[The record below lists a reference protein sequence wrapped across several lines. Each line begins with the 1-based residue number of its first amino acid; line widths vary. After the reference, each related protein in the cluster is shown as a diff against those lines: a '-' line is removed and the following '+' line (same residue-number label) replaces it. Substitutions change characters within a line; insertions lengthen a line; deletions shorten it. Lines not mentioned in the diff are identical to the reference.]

1 MKTQTIQQIEEKIE
15 QIESAL
21 DNFVVDEHKDER
33 YGPEQEYTSQSL
45 KHGLVACLTDLR
57 GLVESPSRFV
67 QLSTH
72 DERNRIL
79 GFLEIMIG
87 SMEQENYNNLA
98 ADLDGIKSIM
108 RNYNVRG
115 SSETQTI
122 LEERA
127 NRINAQC
134 SILEEKIQTVEKI
147 KTKALQSEEKIQTAE
162 TRIDGLNNLS
172 SELQNKHSQTD
183 DLQNTALKNDK
194 AIEQILTSAK
204 SHEEVIN
211 NFSQRVEKR
220 EEQLDQQE
228 QKTTSYQENLALFEK
243 EHKEK
248 LEESEE
254 LINQARDA
262 LSYTTSA
269 GISAAFDARYI
280 EERNKEKK
288 SLWWLIGAAAFVC
301 GGIWVGFQLTTS
313 TQAIGFELVLS
324 RIAIMSLV
332 FSAAWFCAGQYV
344 KYKNTLEDY
353 GYKTVLAKSMVAF
366 LDQLSGKDRERYLK
380 MVLFE
385 IHQDP
390 LRKKHDVDT
399 PASKFLRMFENE
411 DKDNRPEP
419 RPTNE
424 GNDG

>member
-21 DNFVVDEHKDER
+21 NNFATDEHKDER

-45 KHGLVACLTDLR
+45 KSDLMACLTDLR

-72 DERNRIL
+72 DDRNGIL
-79 GFLEIMIG
+79 GFLNNIVGVI
-87 SMEQENYNNLA
+87 EQENYSNLA
-98 ADLDGIKSIM
+98 TDLDGIKSII

-134 SILEEKIQTVEKI
+134 SILGEKIQTIEKI
-147 KTKALQSEEKIQTAE
+147 KIKAKQSEEKIQTAE
-162 TRIDGLNNLS
+162 TRIDGLNNLI

-183 DLQNTALKNDK
+183 DLQNAAQQNKQT
-194 AIEQILTSAK
+194 IEEMLTSAK

-211 NFSQRVEKR
+211 NFSQRVEQR
-220 EEQLDQQE
+220 EQQLDQQE
-228 QKTTSYQENLALFEK
+228 QKTTAYQENLALFEE

-248 LEESEE
+248 LEQAKK
-254 LINQARDA
+254 LIDQARDA

-269 GISAAFDARYI
+269 GISAAFNERYI
-280 EERNKEKK
+280 EERGKGRK

-301 GGIWVGFQLTTS
+301 GGIWVGFQWTTNTQSIGLGLT
-313 TQAIGFELVLS
+313 LS

-332 FSAAWFCAGQYV
+332 LSAAWFCAGQYV

-366 LDQLSGKDRERYLK
+366 LDQLSGEERERYLE

-399 PASKFLRMFENE
+399 PTSKFLRMFRKE
-411 DKDNRPEP
+411 DKE
-419 RPTNE
+419 
-424 GNDG
+424 